1 VERPSRWEKIKEIVG
16 TALERDPAHR
26 ASYLDEACAQNPTLR
41 TEIESLISAYD
52 QPEDDLSQSPL
63 ASPLLISISAA
74 PLQSIGPYRLLK
86 ILGEGGMGQV
96 WLAEQ
101 ASPVRRQVAL
111 KLIRSGML
119 HSIALQ
125 RFQSERQSL
134 AIMDHPCIAKVFDA
148 GAAPGG
154 QPYFVMEYVEGVPIT
169 QYCDQKKLPLP
180 DRLRLFIQVCEAV
193 QHAHRKAIIHRDLKP
208 ANILVVE
215 IDGKPRPRI
224 IDFGI
229 AKAAVPSEPDA
240 TLFTQ
245 AGVLLGTPGYMSP
258 EQIDPT
264 VRDVDT
270 RTDVYSLGVILYEL
284 LTGSLPFNT
293 QQLKKQPLDKLLR
306 ILREEDPPSPSTK
319 VDADGD
325 KTIESADLRGLQP
338 AQLVTLLRGD
348 LDWVTMKALERDRDR
363 RYGSPSELV
372 AEIERYLQNRPVLAR
387 PASVSYRLR
396 KYVRRHGVAVAVA
409 SGGLALLIAFAVM
422 QGVQLRRITRE
433 RDRANRIT
441 EFMTSMFKVAD
452 PNEARGNSIT
462 AREILDKSS
471 KEIETGLAKD
481 PQLQAQLMSTM
492 GQVYVSM
499 GLFPQGQAMLE
510 RAVQTGRRIGGSD
523 DPDALRAMS
532 YLSFLLLRQGR
543 YADAEKLFKEAI
555 PGQERV
561 FGANDA
567 ITLNTRRYL
576 ASVLEFEGKY
586 TEADSV
592 MTKVLADDRR
602 ALGTENAETL
612 RAMNVMA
619 NILDDEKRLPEAEK
633 LYRQTLEIQIHTLG
647 PDAPETL
654 TSASNLAGAL
664 QELGRLDEAEKLQR
678 ETLAARAHVLGPD
691 HPDTLAVKANLANT
705 LDSTSRF
712 AEAETIYH
720 EVIVTQTR
728 VLGADNPDTLVTAG
742 NLGST
747 LQRDGKL
754 AEAEKLQSSILEAKR
769 RVLGPDHPETLKT
782 LASLA
787 ATLFIEGKDTEARK
801 IYSDRIEAIRKQ
813 PGQPGLGGAYYDF
826 ACGAALAGHRDEA
839 FELLRHAIDSG
850 YLDLENTQSDRD
862 LQSLHSDP
870 RFDALLAEMKTK
882 APPEKK

>member
-1 VERPSRWEKIKEIVG
+1 VQRPSRWEKIKEIVG
-16 TALERDPAHR
+16 TALERDAVHR
-26 ASYLDEACAQNPTLR
+26 ATYLDEACAQNPTLR

-52 QPEDDLSQSPL
+52 QPGDDLSQSPL
-63 ASPLLISISAA
+63 AGPLLPAAA
-74 PLQSIGPYRLLK
+74 PLQPIGPYRLLK

-101 ASPVRRQVAL
+101 TFPVRRQVAL

-125 RFQSERQSL
+125 RFQAERQSL

-154 QPYFVMEYVEGVPIT
+154 QPYFVMEYVEGLPIT
-169 QYCDQKKLPLP
+169 RYCDQEKLPLP

-193 QHAHRKAIIHRDLKP
+193 QHAHQKAIIHRDLKP

-240 TLFTQ
+240 TVFTQ

-258 EQIDPT
+258 EQIDPRI
-264 VRDVDT
+264 RDVDT
-270 RTDVYSLGVILYEL
+270 RTDVYSLGVLLYEL
-284 LTGSLPFNT
+284 LTGSLPFDT

-306 ILREEDPPSPSTK
+306 ILREEDPPSPSTR
-319 VDADGD
+319 VDADRE
-325 KTIESADLRGLQP
+325 KTIDSAERRGLEP
-338 AQLVTLLRGD
+338 AQLVSLLRGD

-363 RYGSPSELV
+363 RYGSPSEL
-372 AEIERYLQNRPVLAR
+372 AADIERYLQNRPVLAR
-387 PASVSYRLR
+387 PASTSYRLH
-396 KYVRRHGVAVAVA
+396 KYVRRHRVAVAVA
-409 SGGLALLIAFAVM
+409 SGALALLIAFAVT
-422 QGVQLRRITRE
+422 QAVQLRRITRE

-441 EFMTSMFKVAD
+441 EFMTNMFKVAD

-481 PQLQAQLMSTM
+481 PQLQAQLMGTM

-510 RAVQTGRRIGGSD
+510 RAVQTGRRIGGPD

-543 YADAEKLFKEAI
+543 YADAERLFKEAI

-561 FGANDA
+561 FGANDV

-586 TEADSV
+586 SEADSV
-592 MTKVLADDRR
+592 ITKVLADDRR
-602 ALGTENAETL
+602 ALGPENAEAL

-619 NILDDEKRLPEAEK
+619 NILDDEKRVPERNNSIVRLSKFKYVPSALMPRRPSLLHRTSPALSRNLAVSMRLRNFSAK
-633 LYRQTLEIQIHTLG
+633 LSLLAPMSLALTIQIPSPSKPILPILSTPPPASLKPKPSITKLSTPKPAFLAPIIPIPSSLPAISAALFNGMASWPKPKNFSEPPWTLNAASLG
-647 PDAPETL
+647 PIIRK
-654 TSASNLAGAL
+654 ASRPWQASPPLFSSKAKTPKLAKSIPIAL
-664 QELGRLDEAEKLQR
+664 RQFANNPANQ
-678 ETLAARAHVLGPD
+678 TLAAH
-691 HPDTLAVKANLANT
+691 TM
-705 LDSTSRF
+705 TSP
-712 AEAETIYH
+712 
-720 EVIVTQTR
+720 V
-728 VLGADNPDTLVTAG
+728 
-742 NLGST
+742 
-747 LQRDGKL
+747 
-754 AEAEKLQSSILEAKR
+754 
-769 RVLGPDHPETLKT
+769 
-782 LASLA
+782 
-787 ATLFIEGKDTEARK
+787 
-801 IYSDRIEAIRKQ
+801 
-813 PGQPGLGGAYYDF
+813 
-826 ACGAALAGHRDEA
+826 
-839 FELLRHAIDSG
+839 
-850 YLDLENTQSDRD
+850 
-862 LQSLHSDP
+862 
-870 RFDALLAEMKTK
+870 ALLSLGIATRPSSFFATPSRLAISTPKMLSPIATSNPFTPIPASPLSSSK
-882 APPEKK
+882 